1 MMNLPSKQVG
11 KSFYDWMIILF
22 VSGFFVMV
30 GLKLYPAYFDAR
42 SVSSAIQSLGE
53 TEGITTMS
61 TRQIREKISKLLRI
75 NNVRGLDLDP
85 MDIKKTNTKLVVDFN
100 YEQRVELV
108 GNVDVVMKF
117 ENHFEKVLR

>member
-11 KSFYDWMIILF
+11 KSFYELLFILF
-22 VSGFFVMV
+22 VSGFFVFV
-30 GLKLYPAYFDAR
+30 ALTLSDAYFDSRTVR
-42 SVSSAIQSLGE
+42 SVIESLDE
-53 TEGITTMS
+53 VEGITTMS
-61 TRQIREKISKLLRI
+61 PRQIKERISKSLRV
-75 NNVRGLDLDP
+75 NNVRELDLSLI
-85 MDIKKTNTKLVVDFN
+85 DIEKTNTKLVVDFN